1 MVNKNKYEK
10 YTLLLGKGFALN
22 VYLPA
27 LTAINCKLI
36 ALEKSSQKLINFDID
51 NLEIK
56 WVDKNDIIKNKFH
69 KIIIAE
75 PPEIQFKYICEES
88 LWKNTDNIILEKPLA
103 GDSKKAKYLVNI
115 LNNNKSNYSVN
126 YTFRYTEWFK
136 KINNYLHNNIHKEE
150 ISISWKFKARHLQ
163 KKESSWKT
171 NSQLGGGAVK
181 YYGIHLIAIL
191 SDIGYFEVN
200 KHKITNSKSNQ
211 QITWSCEFNS
221 TNKLP
226 KLSLYL
232 DSYSNENQFYWHQ
245 RNQAIL
251 KLDSPFS
258 LESSKYNGDQRIPPT
273 INFLKEKQTDLMNV
287 KNMNALELWSKIE
300 SKTW

>member
-1 MVNKNKYEK
+1 MGNKNQHEE
-10 YTLLLGKGFALN
+10 YTLLLGKGFALD
-22 VYLPA
+22 VYLPS
-27 LTAINCKLI
+27 LTAINCKKI

-51 NLEIK
+51 NLDIK
-56 WVDKNDIIKNKFH
+56 WVNENNIINNKFY

-75 PPEIQFKYICEES
+75 PPEKQFKYICEQS

-103 GDSKKAKYLVNI
+103 IDSKKAKYLINI
-115 LNNNKSNYSVN
+115 LNKNKSNYSVN

-136 KINNYLHNNIHKEE
+136 KINNYLHNNNNKEE

-171 NSQLGGGAVK
+171 NGQLGGGAVK

-200 KHKITNSKSNQ
+200 KTKITNSKSNQ
-211 QITWSCEFNS
+211 QITWSCELNS

-226 KLSLYL
+226 KLSLFL
-232 DSYSNENQFYWHQ
+232 DSYSNQNQFYWHQ
-245 RNQAIL
+245 KNQTL
-251 KLDSPFS
+251 LDLDSPFS
-258 LESSKYNGDQRIPPT
+258 LESSKYNGDLRIPPT
-273 INFLKEKQTDLMNV
+273 IKFLKEKQTDLVNV
-287 KNMNALELWSKIE
+287 KNMNALELWSNIE
-300 SKTW
+300 SKT